1 MAAMPAPVNGHEK
14 DVKLVSQCLDFC
26 QTLAGKSL
34 TFSFSLNIGP
44 SFSFS
49 VDTTGNGALAPKK
62 KKKKPTPSTLRR
74 NTRRREDF
82 LKKKAKTSTEEYS
95 QSEPVSEEEAEASV
109 KAPSG
114 LHHHPSPS
122 PSSERR
128 QVITVGREKAR
139 PSFNQL
145 DGDPTSSH
153 PSPPSSPSGASIP
166 TLDHDDEDI
175 PEVVFGEGDGTLVF
189 CKKYSTPPAKVKHP
203 VDGLA
208 SFQWS
213 SKIDGSCFYEVK
225 ATAALVRVFN
235 PA

>member
-1 MAAMPAPVNGHEK
+1 MAAMPVPLIRHEE
-14 DVKLVSQCLDFC
+14 DAKLVSQCLDFC

-95 QSEPVSEEEAEASV
+95 QSEPVSEEEAETSV

-128 QVITVGREKAR
+128 QVITVGRER
-139 PSFNQL
+139 VGPTFSQL
-145 DGDPTSSH
+145 DGDP
-153 PSPPSSPSGASIP
+153 PSSPDPTSGSPSLPQDNLVLPHYRGDNMTRMDDSGDQSVFACDNCFHLWRTEEEIDNCECS
-166 TLDHDDEDI
+166 TTHDCS
-175 PEVVFGEGDGTLVF
+175 PYCLFVNVVNKDSDSDL
-189 CKKYSTPPAKVKHP
+189 
-203 VDGLA
+203 
-208 SFQWS
+208 
-213 SKIDGSCFYEVK
+213 
-225 ATAALVRVFN
+225 
-235 PA
+235 